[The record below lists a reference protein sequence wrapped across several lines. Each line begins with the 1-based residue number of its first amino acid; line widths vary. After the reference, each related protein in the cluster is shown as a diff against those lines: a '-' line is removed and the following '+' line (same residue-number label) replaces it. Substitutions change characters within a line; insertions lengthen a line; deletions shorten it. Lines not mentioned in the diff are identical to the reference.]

1 MAAFKRIDLKD
12 SKFVEEANDLPIP
25 RGTGFVRLRFGS
37 QSQHKK
43 FDLLRTGIKNSDKP
57 RIKLSYKDKAI
68 KLVKE
73 VRAADPENVE
83 KFLQLDVF
91 TNPIF

>member
-37 QSQHKK
+37 QSQNKK

-57 RIKLSYKDKAI
+57 RIKLSFKDKAI

-73 VRAADPENVE
+73 VRTADPENVE
-83 KFLQLDVF
+83 KFL
-91 TNPIF
+91 